1 MRISSDAVRPRMSL
15 ARAVSCTPGSC
26 TTTRSAP
33 CCWMIGSATPSS
45 LTRLRRIW
53 MFCCDRAVLDAL
65 LRLGLQARDEPQVAA
80 GSGVGVAQREVGIV
94 LLDGGA
100 RLDALRL
107 VLEAHHD
114 VAAVAR
120 DAAVLDLLAAQQRAD
135 VGRVAVA
142 GLVERGLHVDL
153 QQEMHAAAQVEAR
166 GTSAAR
172 RSTSATAAT
181 TTAGS
186 ARRCSCRRASPA
198 ARPSPSAACRCRRS
212 GP

>member
-1 MRISSDAVRPRMSL
+1 MRISSVAVRPRMSF

-45 LTRLRRIW
+45 LTRLRRIV
-53 MFCCDRAVLDAL
+53 MFCWTRAVLDAL
-65 LRLGLQARDEPQVAA
+65 LRLGLQARDEPQFAAAGVLLAQRRGRGTRSRSRCARACARPSSLKRSTTFEPSRADARVDAPSSRASASGCRSCSGRRPCRARPSCRPAA
-80 GSGVGVAQREVGIV
+80 GS
-94 LLDGGA
+94 A
-100 RLDALRL
+100 RR
-107 VLEAHHD
+107 
-114 VAAVAR
+114 
-120 DAAVLDLLAAQQRAD
+120 RA
-135 VGRVAVA
+135 GR
-142 GLVERGLHVDL
+142 G
-153 QQEMHAAAQVEAR
+153 R

-172 RSTSATAAT
+172 RSTPASAAT

-186 ARRCSCRRASPA
+186 ARRCSCRRASAA